1 MNGEKC
7 SEKRVEQN
15 TPVNNSIDYNK
26 PRRTQC
32 ERTEWN
38 GTEQY
43 KTANREK
50 VREQGTAVDLK

>member
-1 MNGEKC
+1 MNGEKR
-7 SEKRVEQN
+7 SEKRVERDR
-15 TPVNNSIDYNK
+15 PVNNSIDDNK
-26 PRRTQC
+26 LHRTQC

-43 KTANREK
+43 KTANREL

>member
-1 MNGEKC
+1 MNGAKC
-7 SEKRVEQN
+7 SEKRVERN
-15 TPVNNSIDYNK
+15 RPVNNSIDYNK
-26 PRRTQC
+26 LCRTQW

-50 VREQGTAVDLK
+50 V